1 MENTLKNMMIEIA
14 ELKTRKA
21 KETTNMFTKEPYINC
36 SKCISILISY
46 KEEIKELLSD
56 ERIKDED
63 MKVMYLIYLLI
74 NIMRDTEK

>member
-21 KETTNMFTKEPYINC
+21 KETANMFTKEPYINC

-46 KEEIKELLSD
+46 KEEIKELLRD
-56 ERIKDED
+56 ERIKDEN
-63 MKVMYLIYLLI
+63 MKIMYLIYLLI